1 MKKTEENRK
10 TPLFTISTAAE
21 LLGISVPTLRMY
33 EREGLIVPFKKD
45 TNQRRYSRAD
55 IERVECVRRAINE
68 DKISIEGIK
77 RMLAL
82 IPCWKII
89 KCSKKE
95 KDKCDAYTKM
105 DKPCWAY
112 KMENNV
118 CASLD
123 CTGCQVYNTFVNCLS
138 IKEYIKKL

>member
-1 MKKTEENRK
+1 MKKKPENSK
-10 TPLFTISTAAE
+10 TPLFPISTAAE
-21 LLGISVPTLRMY
+21 LLGISVHTLRMY

-55 IERVECVRRAINE
+55 IERVECIRRAINE

-95 KDKCDAYTKM
+95 RENCDAYKKM

-112 KMENNV
+112 KLEDNV
-118 CASLD
+118 CASLN
-123 CTGCQVYNTFVNCLS
+123 CTECEVYNTFVNCSS
-138 IKEYIKKL
+138 IKDFIKTL